1 MHPPP
6 RCSLGVPN
14 DPDLLAPF
22 ARRAEELGFD
32 GLWTQDTVNA
42 ANFSLDGLHVL
53 SYLAAITERV
63 RLGVGVLY
71 SGRRNPAVL
80 ARELATIDQLSRGRL
95 TVGIGVGN
103 VYHRETLAALGIET
117 TRPVRRLVEGIEVM
131 RALWSGEDH
140 RGELYSFSGV
150 RSQPEPVQRPGPPIW
165 IGARA
170 EPALRRAVR
179 IADGWTGAAPVSTA
193 DFLRQLDIVRDELA
207 ETGRDPAGFAV
218 SKSVY
223 LAVEDTEQLARE
235 RLIPVFDRSFGA
247 NPVYDATDM
256 ADRVAV
262 FGPPDRCAEEL
273 RVLVDAGVDELIL
286 YPMYDRL
293 GQLDAF
299 AEVVAALTGARRP

>member
-1 MHPPP
+1 MHTPT
-6 RCSLGVPN
+6 RFSLGAPG
-14 DPDLLAPF
+14 DPDLLVPF
-22 ARRAEELGFD
+22 ARRAEELGFG
-32 GLWTQDTVNA
+32 GLWTQDTLNG

-53 SYLAAITERV
+53 SHLAAVTERV
-63 RLGVGVLY
+63 RLGIGVLY

-80 ARELATIDQLSRGRL
+80 ARELATVDQLCRGRL
-95 TVGIGVGN
+95 TVGLGVGN
-103 VYHRETLAALGIET
+103 AYHRGTLAALGIDT
-117 TRPVRRLVEGIEVM
+117 TRPVRRLVEGIEVL
-131 RALWSGEDH
+131 RALWSREDYH
-140 RGELYSFSGV
+140 GELYSFAGV

-193 DFLRQLDIVRDELA
+193 DFLRQLDVVRRELA
-207 ETGRDPAGFAV
+207 ATGRDPTGFAV

-223 LAVEDTEQLARE
+223 LAVEDTVQRARE
-235 RLIPVFDRSFGA
+235 RLAPVFDRSFGA

-262 FGPPDRCAEEL
+262 FGPPDHCAEQL
-273 RVLVDAGVDELIL
+273 RELVDAGVDELIL

-293 GQLDAF
+293 DQLDGF
-299 AEVVAALTGARRP
+299 AEVVASLVGAPRP